1 MAALDKNEPQKPSS
15 AIQKTGRADAGKGGI
30 APVTVNDLQDV
41 VAAQQAQVNVGEQQA
56 NETAKLAV
64 VAFNRQMELNKPVV
78 LEAMAEIA
86 TRHLGEM
93 SDIWSDAMGQ
103 ASSRMAESATP
114 VDLTEVT
121 GG

>member
-1 MAALDKNEPQKPSS
+1 MAALDRNEEQRPSS
-15 AIQKTGRADAGKGGI
+15 ALQKVDSAKAGKGGI
-30 APVTVNDLQDV
+30 APVTADDLQDV
-41 VAAQQAQVNVGEQQA
+41 VAAQQEQVNVGERQA

-86 TRHLGEM
+86 TRYLGEM

-103 ASSRMAESATP
+103 ASNRMAESAKP
-114 VDLTEVT
+114 VDLSEVT
-121 GG
+121 GA